1 MGCHL
6 HPHRNPGDHREAN
19 SLTILQDGV
28 DPGVRLRPGTQ
39 SAVEASR
46 AAGENTFRFL
56 YTEWYGEMDTAIQ
69 NASNELM
76 AQRIQPREWQKRA
89 QAAVDE
95 AAKDPAAKNNRR
107 E

>member
-1 MGCHL
+1 
-6 HPHRNPGDHREAN
+6 
-19 SLTILQDGV
+19 
-28 DPGVRLRPGTQ
+28 
-39 SAVEASR
+39 
-46 AAGENTFRFL
+46 
-56 YTEWYGEMDTAIQ
+56 MDTAIQ